1 MSETIKA
8 IYKNGII
15 EPAEPLKIAEGTEV
29 YVVVPKTT
37 KSTAYRTVL
46 EELRREGFL
55 DFDSQTIAQPFSK
68 RRRGHIRGK
77 PVSETI
83 IEDRGPR

>member
-15 EPAEPLKIAEGTEV
+15 ELTEPVKIAEGAEV
-29 YVVVPKTT
+29 YVVVPKMT

-46 EELRREGFL
+46 DELRREGFL
-55 DFDSQTIAQPFSK
+55 DFDSQTIAQPFRK
-68 RRRGHIRGK
+68 RRRGRYKGK

>member
-15 EPAEPLKIAEGTEV
+15 EPVEPLKIAEGAEV
-29 YVVVPKTT
+29 YVVVPKIT

-46 EELRREGFL
+46 EELKKEGFL
-55 DFDSQTIAQPFSK
+55 DFDSQSIAQSFPK
-68 RRRGHIRGK
+68 RRRGRVQGK

-83 IEDRGPR
+83 IEDRGSR

>member
-8 IYKNGII
+8 IYRNGMV

-29 YVVVPKTT
+29 YVVIPKAV
-37 KSTAYRTVL
+37 KSSAYHSVL
-46 EELRREGFL
+46 FELKKEGFL
-55 DFDSQTIAQPFSK
+55 DFNPETIKLPFTK
-68 RRRGHIRGK
+68 RQRGRFRGK

>member
-8 IYKNGII
+8 VYKNGII
-15 EPAEPLKIAEGTEV
+15 EPAEPVKIAEGAEV
-29 YVVVPKTT
+29 YVVVPKIA

-55 DFDSQTIAQPFSK
+55 DFDSQTIVQPFS
-68 RRRGHIRGK
+68 RRQRGRIQGN

-83 IEDRGPR
+83 IEDRGAR